1 MKKLLIFGVA
11 AISFAACVQ
20 EQVVETPQGNPIA
33 FADAFIDNATRAA
46 VDPSTTVDDL
56 TGFDVWGFVKE
67 YDGTVF
73 ADQDVTL
80 QGSGWTYQGTQFWA
94 PEQPYYFAALAP
106 MNSANVKE
114 TLATGE
120 AAKLGLG
127 TVEFTNVDGSE
138 DLLYAACKVTS
149 KKMGQANDPVKFQF
163 KHLLSK
169 VKFTFKNG
177 FLTDNAYVEVKNVK
191 MTAPAAASIDLA
203 QENYSK
209 AWNLGAEKV
218 TLAFGDVQKLSYL
231 LDGEAAAERL
241 TIPASSSHSYTVTF
255 DLVLYM
261 GNQPVYETSKTST
274 VTGVELEMG
283 KAYNFAAEI
292 NPDNLELDSI
302 QFDVV
307 EIDEWIPA
315 GPSSDLLVAAQFG
328 GTITLN
334 EDVVLTENL
343 VFTANTTLN
352 LNGHTITGGKTYAA
366 GMSGADIS
374 ALTVD
379 KGAELTI
386 IGPGTITGSEYGA
399 YVKEGSLTIKDGE
412 FTAGTSAVQV
422 NYGTVNIEGGKFS
435 SGDDRYTV
443 NCIDAR
449 YKDGS
454 AVVNIIGGSF
464 YKFNP
469 ADNKSEGAGT
479 DYVPAGYSSVADGD
493 YFVVVPGSEITTLID
508 EAEEVLTTFA
518 IPNAVIYMEEG
529 NYLLEKKMSI
539 ASGVTLYGN
548 GSSIKND
555 WSSLAFNTQTT
566 LKNVTVE
573 DMNFTNNTVFDMA
586 YAEGELSFS
595 NCVFSHVRGNQSI
608 HLDGKPGAK
617 VVFDNCT
624 FYGRNMY
631 ASSLGKVVFNNCKF
645 LESTWNTEQGKKGVG
660 TGWSGVNMWGKYEF
674 NNCQFDK
681 ACVCNVKTNGVE
693 AEFNNC
699 SFTDGDDIAAVVRNP
714 SNYTAVINIH

>member
-120 AAKLGLG
+120 SAKLGLG

-149 KKMGQANDPVKFQF
+149 KKIGQANDPVKFQF

-307 EIDEWIPA
+307 EIDEWTPA
-315 GPSSDLLVAAQFG
+315 GTSDLLVDAYAADGTELKEAVALG
-328 GTITLN
+328 GNIQLTDDVNLAKLDLTTAT
-334 EDVVLTENL
+334 EDVVIN
-343 VFTANTTLN
+343 AAGHKINTTDSYGIQVTAGKN
-352 LNGHTITGGKTYAA
+352 VTIKNAEVVITKEGNYMAYAA
-366 GMSGADIS
+366 GFKIENGDYA
-374 ALTVD
+374 
-379 KGAELTI
+379 
-386 IGPGTITGSEYGA
+386 GSVIDLENC
-399 YVKEGSLTIKDGE
+399 TIKMANTDWAYAVNMPASVKNLTLNIRKCTLEG
-412 FTAGTSAVQV
+412 AIAVQCWGDGNTINITDSKLICNYTTNATYCCYCVALQGDGSNISENNTLNISNCEFLYNGV
-422 NYGTVNIEGGKFS
+422 NAYDQPIYN
-435 SGDDRYTV
+435 
-443 NCIDAR
+443 
-449 YKDGS
+449 YKD
-454 AVVNIIGGSF
+454 
-464 YKFNP
+464 
-469 ADNKSEGAGT
+469 
-479 DYVPAGYSSVADGD
+479 
-493 YFVVVPGSEITTLID
+493 
-508 EAEEVLTTFA
+508 
-518 IPNAVIYMEEG
+518 
-529 NYLLEKKMSI
+529 
-539 ASGVTLYGN
+539 YG
-548 GSSIKND
+548 I
-555 WSSLAFNTQTT
+555 
-566 LKNVTVE
+566 
-573 DMNFTNNTVFDMA
+573 NNTVTI
-586 YAEGELSFS
+586 
-595 NCVFSHVRGNQSI
+595 N
-608 HLDGKPGAK
+608 
-617 VVFDNCT
+617 NCT
-624 FYGRNMY
+624 
-631 ASSLGKVVFNNCKF
+631 LGAGVTENN
-645 LESTWNTEQGKKGVG
+645 
-660 TGWSGVNMWGKYEF
+660 
-674 NNCQFDK
+674 
-681 ACVCNVKTNGVE
+681 
-693 AEFNNC
+693 
-699 SFTDGDDIAAVVRNP
+699 
-714 SNYTAVINIH
+714 